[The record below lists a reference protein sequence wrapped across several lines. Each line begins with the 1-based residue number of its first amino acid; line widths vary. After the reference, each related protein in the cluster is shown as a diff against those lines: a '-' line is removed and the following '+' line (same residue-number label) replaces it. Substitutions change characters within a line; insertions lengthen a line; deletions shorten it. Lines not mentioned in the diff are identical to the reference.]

1 MNDEINQIEKLLNI
15 ASDGDLGDSYHFYN
29 ELFRK
34 LLFNISIV
42 DSRTF
47 NDVNTYICDMDAAEF
62 ERYEESFQSL
72 KISGFQTKEFF
83 SR

>member
-34 LLFNISIV
+34 LLTNIAIV

-47 NDVNTYICDMDAAEF
+47 NNVNVYICDMDVAEF
-62 ERYEESFQSL
+62 EKYEENIQSL
-72 KISGFQTKEFF
+72 KISGFQAKEFF